1 MDHVFFAV
9 AVIIVLQ
16 ILWQRMAAPKVPAET
31 EVERIAVLHQAAAA
45 RRAEYAAEKERV
57 TLETAQPSSSLPSSS
72 LPSSS
77 RKQVEE
83 AEAAYATALQAWEN
97 RQSRQTSR

>member
-1 MDHVFFAV
+1 MPRFTGDFAMDHVFFAV

-57 TLETAQPSSSLPSSS
+57 TLETAQPSSS
-72 LPSSS
+72 

>member
-72 LPSSS
+72 

-83 AEAAYATALQAWEN
+83 AETAYATALQAWEN